1 MRILVTGAS
10 GQLGGYLLRELRRRD
25 RSVVA
30 WSGSLTGN
38 LFGYPLRQVDLAD
51 KDAVAAAFH
60 EARPDAI
67 LHAGALASVGECYKD
82 AERARKVNTLSSA
95 TLAELAA
102 EAAIRLVFVSTDL
115 VFDGRRG
122 SYREEDAASPLS
134 TYGRTKAAA
143 EQAVLAYA
151 GAAVVRVPL
160 LFGPSL
166 VGRPTFFD
174 QQTAALR
181 EGRPIA
187 LFHDEWRTPLDYRTT
202 ALALLA
208 LLETDFVGMLHV
220 GGPERLSR
228 LEMGQRLARFFRC
241 DPSVVVAVARD
252 STPAAEPRPCDTSL
266 DSSRWRRFHPL
277 QPWPCWDE
285 AVRDLFALANSEGVP

>member
-10 GQLGGYLLRELRRRD
+10 GQLGGYLLRELRRQD
-25 RSVVA
+25 KSVAA
-30 WSGSLTGN
+30 WSGSHTGS

-51 KDAVAAAFH
+51 KDSVAAAFR
-60 EARPDAI
+60 EAKPNVI
-67 LHAGALASVGECYKD
+67 LHSGALTSVADCYKD
-82 AERARKVNTLSSA
+82 ADRARRVNTLGSA
-95 TLAELAA
+95 TLAELAD

-122 SYREEDAASPLS
+122 GYREEDAVAPLS

-143 EQAVLAYA
+143 EQTVLPHA
-151 GAAVVRVPL
+151 GALVVRVPL

-187 LFHDEWRTPLDYRTT
+187 LFHDEWRTPLDYRTA
-202 ALALLA
+202 ALALIA
-208 LLETDFVGMLHV
+208 LLETDFTGLLHI

-228 LEMGQRLARFFRC
+228 LEMGQRLAAFLCC
-241 DPSVVVAVARD
+241 DPSPIVAVSRD
-252 STPAAEPRPCDTSL
+252 GTPAAEPRPCDTSL
-266 DSSRWRRFHPL
+266 DSSRWRGFHPRH
-277 QPWPCWDE
+277 PWPGWDE
-285 AVRDLFALANSEGVP
+285 AVRDLFALVNSEEAP